1 MCENKK
7 VKKNNMKTLSFFNI
21 YYNYKHD
28 HYFGHSNNKLKKGII
43 YGKFTRNLR
52 TN

>member
-28 HYFGHSNNKLKKGII
+28 QRIGHFKTKFKNRKF
-43 YGKFTRNLR
+43 YGKFTR
-52 TN
+52 TI